1 MHPDKAQC
9 AAAHWNRARSG
20 RCLPCRTASRSLARG
35 CSTASPSTYSNTEQ
49 EHSTPSRDRG
59 SLCCYAPTAVCVTFV
74 ATIPTPARAGVE
86 SAVDAVQVLRGQKL
100 QCGVMTAQGRRA
112 LGTQDEPAGRE
123 VGPSQP
129 LLHAET
135 KKKWAHKSVEM
146 RPSQSTC
153 KGSDDCKDL
162 MTAESK
168 DEEDRRSYCLSG
180 GAE

>member
-1 MHPDKAQC
+1 
-9 AAAHWNRARSG
+9 
-20 RCLPCRTASRSLARG
+20 
-35 CSTASPSTYSNTEQ
+35 
-49 EHSTPSRDRG
+49 
-59 SLCCYAPTAVCVTFV
+59 
-74 ATIPTPARAGVE
+74 
-86 SAVDAVQVLRGQKL
+86 
-100 QCGVMTAQGRRA
+100 MTAQGRRA

-180 GAE
+180 GADILCNMEKDDIMKWKRSRKYVPNMHAFNLLLVHSSKRTR

>member
-1 MHPDKAQC
+1 
-9 AAAHWNRARSG
+9 
-20 RCLPCRTASRSLARG
+20 
-35 CSTASPSTYSNTEQ
+35 
-49 EHSTPSRDRG
+49 
-59 SLCCYAPTAVCVTFV
+59 
-74 ATIPTPARAGVE
+74 
-86 SAVDAVQVLRGQKL
+86 
-100 QCGVMTAQGRRA
+100 MTAQGRRA

-153 KGSDDCKDL
+153 KDSDDCKDL

-168 DEEDRRSYCLSG
+168 DEEDRRSYFCCVSILCNMEKDDIMKWKRSRKSSKYTLEAYDLDFQLLQVSDSLESCG
-180 GAE
+180 LELHELE

>member
-1 MHPDKAQC
+1 
-9 AAAHWNRARSG
+9 
-20 RCLPCRTASRSLARG
+20 
-35 CSTASPSTYSNTEQ
+35 
-49 EHSTPSRDRG
+49 
-59 SLCCYAPTAVCVTFV
+59 
-74 ATIPTPARAGVE
+74 
-86 SAVDAVQVLRGQKL
+86 
-100 QCGVMTAQGRRA
+100 MTAQGRRA

>member
-1 MHPDKAQC
+1 A
-9 AAAHWNRARSG
+9 
-20 RCLPCRTASRSLARG
+20 
-35 CSTASPSTYSNTEQ
+35 
-49 EHSTPSRDRG
+49 
-59 SLCCYAPTAVCVTFV
+59 LCN
-74 ATIPTPARAGVE
+74 
-86 SAVDAVQVLRGQKL
+86 KL
-100 QCGVMTAQGRRA
+100 QHLTDSENVKVCCCALESRPFWSLFAVPDSIAFPRKRMFHRQPKRA
-112 LGTQDEPAGRE
+112 LGTQDEPAGRA